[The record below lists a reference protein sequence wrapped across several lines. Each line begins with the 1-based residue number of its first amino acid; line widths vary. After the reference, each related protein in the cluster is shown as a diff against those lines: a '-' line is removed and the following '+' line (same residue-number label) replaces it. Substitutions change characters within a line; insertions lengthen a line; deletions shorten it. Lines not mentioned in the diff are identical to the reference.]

1 MPQGDAL
8 SVIQAVLTS
17 VQTPLGT
24 GANLAALAII
34 GAAALAAAIRV
45 VERREYVL
53 GQ

>member
-1 MPQGDAL
+1 MPQSDAL

-24 GANLAALAII
+24 AANLGVLACI

-45 VERREYVL
+45 VESREYVL